1 MVIKNKLQN
10 QLKEFSRIAIELAKN
25 SSNNMVENILFK
37 NLINNVVT
45 IGGLLNAAFYGL
57 PNSEV
62 VHRLNT
68 AIDEIGK
75 SSYIIQLLL
84 NEAAVKISLAQE
96 FFLQKNELVDSII
109 SLINDITES

>member
-37 NLINNVVT
+37 NLINYVVT

-84 NEAAVKISLAQE
+84 NDAAVKISLAQE

>member
-1 MVIKNKLQN
+1 MQ
-10 QLKEFSRIAIELAKN
+10 AKN
-25 SSNNMVENILFK
+25 IFALLLPKVLIL
-37 NLINNVVT
+37 I
-45 IGGLLNAAFYGL
+45 YGL

-84 NEAAVKISLAQE
+84 NDAAVKISLAQE